1 MPFTAASTRVSDPS
15 IPPTVVFHELE
26 EPEPEPEL
34 TWDASRGTGGDVS
47 SSSSAATAR
56 MRGFSLERLSDNVL
70 HAPRRAHARASRAG
84 WDVGERPAARMAYIE
99 YPADA
104 RVAPVEAATRHALAY
119 TSAEHR
125 TEPKYA
131 ERARRLRQTRV
142 LGWGSSPTAAY
153 APLGPP
159 EDESRL
165 GPNRFVLK
173 AREAITV
180 VEPALAAVS
189 LFADELKPTELTPG
203 VAVRA
208 HVRRHQYWHAIVQ
221 VFDGLVLRVHLEAL
235 TGDPDL
241 YVCNRDARPTHES
254 HTWRATGVGDDRIEI
269 DPDDPNARPG
279 AYYIGVFGLHAS
291 EFVLHSACVPKAVR
305 LPKAPTDFFP
315 KGYLEIQRELD
326 ACAARRTQLRG
337 GQTLRH
343 STRAALLAQGHD
355 EATLQRAAAPVQATI
370 REATSERGM
379 AHLHAAD
386 ALEARLRELRRPP
399 PDAAAARP
407 PPRPAPPPATPGS
420 PTSPPRRSDP
430 HRRAAAPRATTRR
443 RPRRPTAAAAARRRG
458 CRGARRGRR
467 RGASSQSGARSRR
480 RSGSS
485 GSLRAASAGATCP
498 RARGSSSR
506 AASTSRRSSRSRG
519 ASARS
524 STRSPTI
531 APSRTRRDS
540 PRCTPSIRCRRSP
553 RRAPSAKVRRRLR
566 SGCAAKCCARRRA
579 RRSCEL

>member
-70 HAPRRAHARASRAG
+70 HDTRRAHARASRAG

-119 TSAEHR
+119 NSAEHR

-189 LFADELKPTELTPG
+189 LFADELKPTELTRG
-203 VAVRA
+203 VCAPPAVSLP
-208 HVRRHQYWHAIVQ
+208 V
-221 VFDGLVLRVHLEAL
+221 
-235 TGDPDL
+235 
-241 YVCNRDARPTHES
+241 
-254 HTWRATGVGDDRIEI
+254 
-269 DPDDPNARPG
+269 
-279 AYYIGVFGLHAS
+279 
-291 EFVLHSACVPKAVR
+291 CVPAVQLTR
-305 LPKAPTDFFP
+305 VML
-315 KGYLEIQRELD
+315 
-326 ACAARRTQLRG
+326 AAQTASFRR
-337 GQTLRH
+337 
-343 STRAALLAQGHD
+343 SPTRAIASCGR
-355 EATLQRAAAPVQATI
+355 TPT
-370 REATSERGM
+370 
-379 AHLHAAD
+379 
-386 ALEARLRELRRPP
+386 
-399 PDAAAARP
+399 P
-407 PPRPAPPPATPGS
+407 PPRS
-420 PTSPPRRSDP
+420 SV
-430 HRRAAAPRATTRR
+430 
-443 RPRRPTAAAAARRRG
+443 
-458 CRGARRGRR
+458 
-467 RGASSQSGARSRR
+467 AS
-480 RSGSS
+480 
-485 GSLRAASAGATCP
+485 
-498 RARGSSSR
+498 
-506 AASTSRRSSRSRG
+506 
-519 ASARS
+519 
-524 STRSPTI
+524 
-531 APSRTRRDS
+531 
-540 PRCTPSIRCRRSP
+540 
-553 RRAPSAKVRRRLR
+553 
-566 SGCAAKCCARRRA
+566 
-579 RRSCEL
+579 